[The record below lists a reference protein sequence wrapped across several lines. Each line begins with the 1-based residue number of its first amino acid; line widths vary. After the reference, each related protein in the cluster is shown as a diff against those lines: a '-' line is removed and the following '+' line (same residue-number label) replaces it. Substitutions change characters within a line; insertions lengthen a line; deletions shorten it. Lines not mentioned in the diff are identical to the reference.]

1 MPCDIWD
8 LIFPTRNQTSA
19 PILEAQRFNHWIARK
34 VPPSAFFCS
43 SLSRGAPF
51 SPPKHS
57 EPSSCTTTCFFPV
70 SPSPFCFTPPFPIY
84 LNYPSIYHQLVFA
97 PLAKHHKSWLKPFMM
112 SHNPAF
118 WPGEFHGQRS
128 LAGYNPWSHKELD
141 RTERLP
147 LHFSSVRDLSSSS
160 VLGQHIWGWML

>member
-1 MPCDIWD
+1 MT
-8 LIFPTRNQTSA
+8 FG
-19 PILEAQRFNHWIARK
+19 ILSSQPGIKPLPLYWK
-34 VPPSAFFCS
+34 PSVLTTGLPGKSLLLLFFVVHS
-43 SLSRGAPF
+43 PEGAPF

-70 SPSPFCFTPPFPIY
+70 TPSPFCFTPPFPIY